1 MPTRSPA
8 FLFYPG
14 DWIRST
20 PITLMTPAEEGAL
33 IRLWCVAWESGNC
46 SLPDDDKQL
55 AVLSRMGPNWKRSGA
70 KLRAEF
76 RADGGRL
83 YHDKLLAELQRQK
96 HWREKSSAGGK
107 RSAEKRRQ
115 GKGGSNGGSSVV
127 EDCLQ
132 AKGNISL
139 PPKGGI
145 PPLKSDDFK
154 RSWE

>member
-1 MPTRSPA
+1 
-8 FLFYPG
+8 
-14 DWIRST
+14 
-20 PITLMTPAEEGAL
+20 MTTSNSL
-33 IRLWCVAWESGNC
+33 SCHAWG
-46 SLPDDDKQL
+46 QI
-55 AVLSRMGPNWKRSGA
+55 GKRSGA

-115 GKGGSNGGSSVV
+115 GKGGSHGAAKGGSNGGSSVV